1 MRGREIKLI
10 GLATII
16 SALFS
21 FQSLASM
28 DLETGASVS
37 GIAVAL
43 NNYYA
48 RSREPEKAL
57 SQSVQQVANG
67 TIKIDTEVKNTATQK
82 LVEEEEQS
90 TEPAVPESAYQ
101 NIAISKV
108 SGSVNIRSEAN
119 TTSGVTG
126 KIYNNSA
133 ATILET
139 VDGEDGQ
146 WYKIQSGNVTGYI
159 KAEYFVTGAEAEQKA
174 TQVGTT
180 YGTVHGTSTLRLRES
195 AATDAPTL
203 TLLAEGATYVV
214 LGQEGDFLKV
224 QVDEDLTGYVFKDY
238 VTTNVEFNKAVS
250 AEEEAAKKA
259 EEEKRKKEAEEAL
272 AELEKAKKNASKETT
287 KAEETTKETKKET
300 VKETTTIEV
309 TVAKSTTAKSE
320 ETTIA
325 AAPSSAADTVAE
337 APTTAKSEETTI
349 AKKEETTKATTAQ
362 TSETVSKGPGASAVV
377 SATRTA
383 MVAYAKQF
391 LGNPYVYG
399 GTSLTDGA
407 DCSGFTMRIYEH
419 FGYSIGRSSRDQAAG
434 GRSINLSDAKPG
446 DLLFYAS
453 GDYINHVAM
462 YIGDGKIIHASST
475 TTGIIISQANYRT
488 PCKVVSFLD

>member
-1 MRGREIKLI
+1 MRGTEIKLI
-10 GLATII
+10 GTTIII

-67 TIKIDTEVKNTATQK
+67 TIKIDTEVQNTATQK
-82 LVEEEEQS
+82 LVEEEVQA
-90 TEPAVPESAYQ
+90 TEPAVPESTYKD
-101 NIAISKV
+101 IAISKV
-108 SGSVNIRSEAN
+108 NGSVNIRSEAN

-180 YGTVHGTSTLRLRES
+180 YGTVHGTPTLRLRES
-195 AATDAPTL
+195 AATDSPTL

-259 EEEKRKKEAEEAL
+259 EEEKRKKEADEAL
-272 AELEKAKKNASKETT
+272 AELEKAKKNADKETAST
-287 KAEETTKETKKET
+287 KETAAETKKET
-300 VKETTTIEV
+300 VKETTTVEE
-309 TVAKSTTAKSE
+309 AKTTTAKAE
-320 ETTIA
+320 DTTIA

-337 APTTAKSEETTI
+337 APTTTKAEETTV
-349 AKKEETTKATTAQ
+349 AKKEETTKATTQ
-362 TSETVSKGPGASAVV
+362 TSETVSKGPGSSSVV

>member
-1 MRGREIKLI
+1 MRGTEIKLI
-10 GLATII
+10 GTTIII

-67 TIKIDTEVKNTATQK
+67 TIKIDTEVQNTATQK
-82 LVEEEEQS
+82 LVEEEVQA
-90 TEPAVPESAYQ
+90 TEPAVPESTYKD
-101 NIAISKV
+101 IAISKV
-108 SGSVNIRSEAN
+108 NGSVNIRSEAN

-180 YGTVHGTSTLRLRES
+180 YGTVHGTPTLRLRES
-195 AATDAPTL
+195 AATDSPTL

-259 EEEKRKKEAEEAL
+259 EEEKRKKEADEAL
-272 AELEKAKKNASKETT
+272 AELEKAKKNADKETAST
-287 KAEETTKETKKET
+287 KETAAETKKET
-300 VKETTTIEV
+300 VKETTTVEE
-309 TVAKSTTAKSE
+309 AKTTTAKAE
-320 ETTIA
+320 DTTIA

-337 APTTAKSEETTI
+337 APTTTKAEETTV
-349 AKKEETTKATTAQ
+349 AKKDETTKATTQ
-362 TSETVSKGPGASAVV
+362 TSETVSKGPGSSSVV